1 MDAAQRRARNWSGNG
16 NCNWRAH
23 GTISAPVADL
33 DPDCL
38 GILGLYHELQRSL
51 PISARSQ
58 PKNQTPDNK
67 RIEIGARLPGT
78 PLTTPSMRVRT
89 RRFNILGASLLQ
101 TADRLT
107 KPVVD
112 RWALVRVLWTLSQRD
127 ITTHRVSKKPNG
139 TASFRANP
147 NCIKFLIGPRAC
159 AIASSNK
166 TECGGEPIYPA
177 LQRNSLS
184 GRGRSSRSSHEDSSP
199 TPSSESS
206 SRCRT
211 IVASAPN
218 SVFEFVEVLR
228 AHSHLAAITGDWYP
242 EEFQNHPLR
251 TRLLAWFTTSL
262 SLRVK
267 YRSNRTEDAMRM
279 ISRSW

>member
-1 MDAAQRRARNWSGNG
+1 M
-16 NCNWRAH
+16 
-23 GTISAPVADL
+23 
-33 DPDCL
+33 
-38 GILGLYHELQRSL
+38 
-51 PISARSQ
+51 
-58 PKNQTPDNK
+58 
-67 RIEIGARLPGT
+67 
-78 PLTTPSMRVRT
+78 
-89 RRFNILGASLLQ
+89 LQ

-127 ITTHRVSKKPNG
+127 INHAPREQEPNG

-147 NCIKFLIGPRAC
+147 NCIKFLIRARAC

-228 AHSHLAAITGDWYP
+228 AHSHLAAITGELVS
-242 EEFQNHPLR
+242 EEFQSIRFANATLGVVHHQLE
-251 TRLLAWFTTSL
+251 LAS
-262 SLRVK
+262 
-267 YRSNRTEDAMRM
+267 
-279 ISRSW
+279 